1 VSNAFVVSRRGLRSF
16 VARPRARFRHAATS
30 AEKRTNPTISSCQR
44 NAKLTLSALSRL
56 RVQGASATAE
66 KEVDRDSFVVADLNA
81 ADTRREGKGRKAES
95 A

>member
-1 VSNAFVVSRRGLRSF
+1 LRSF
-16 VARPRARFRHAATS
+16 VARPRARAHHAATN
-30 AEKRTNPTISSCQR
+30 AEKRMIPTFSSCQC

-81 ADTRREGKGRKAES
+81 ADTRQEGKGWKAES